1 MEEITWLSTGL
12 LLSTSHLIPP
22 SVTNALSLSYPG
34 RTVTLPP
41 SDATPVSAMSVI
53 TTPST
58 SRLLMGQH
66 HYWVSCSS
74 RVSEPAA
81 GSTYTSGRGLRE
93 DGCFSGSGGGSEE
106 SPH

>member
-1 MEEITWLSTGL
+1 MEEISWLSTGL

-66 HYWVSCSS
+66 LLFSLSEFVSFGIFMVIV
-74 RVSEPAA
+74 VSL
-81 GSTYTSGRGLRE
+81 GRERCL
-93 DGCFSGSGGGSEE
+93 
-106 SPH
+106 